1 MIKHM
6 PTRRG
11 FMIFVSLILLFSLFS
26 QAVAAAPY
34 NAPPVPV
41 TFTILHTNDF
51 HGQLEASG
59 QQPGMCARCQCGQ

>member
-1 MIKHM
+1 MIKKL

-11 FMIFVSLILLFSLFS
+11 VMIFVSLILLFSLFS

-34 NAPPVPV
+34 TAPSVPV

-59 QQPGMCARCQCGQ
+59 SNPGIGTRCPSGQ